1 VDVFPYCHCV
11 VCNFCLTNLLIT
23 HHPPPFEFSSLTGA
37 PRAWLC
43 QVAVAIIQTAFV
55 VGSVYLKGSLS
66 LVDASKGEKFSP
78 LVYAFFREVTAGPLL
93 YAIAWISTGVAYP
106 ARQDIWRVFALGACM
121 FLSQLFYIVGIE
133 LSGVTVATCFQPA
146 IPVFTVLLGILLQME
161 TASPQKLVGVILA
174 VSGAVCMVLGGVAG
188 PAGGQNMTEAAAAA
202 AGTRLTIGNTCLLV
216 NTLAMASY
224 YILGKKMLAKYSP
237 AQVSAWAYLVAAT
250 LMGSAASVFTV
261 EEDWHF
267 PKALVLPL
275 AYWVLV
281 CSVGGYY
288 IVTWA
293 MCHLPASQVASFQCL
308 QPFLGSLLAF
318 LVLHEQPTWYDLGAV
333 GVLAGLILVSTDKKD
348 SEMRFMMARV
358 RAVLARAMMSSRTFL
373 APIKEVE

>member
-1 VDVFPYCHCV
+1 MTIEFRSPP
-11 VCNFCLTNLLIT
+11 LTLFQL
-23 HHPPPFEFSSLTGA
+23 PLALAGA

-43 QVAVAIIQTAFV
+43 QIAVAITQTAFV

-78 LVYAFFREVTAGPLL
+78 LVYAFLREVTAGPLL
-93 YAIAWISTGVAYP
+93 YIIAWLSTRVAYP
-106 ARQDIWRVFALGACM
+106 ARQDIWRVVGLGACM
-121 FLSQLFYIVGIE
+121 FFSQLFYIIGIE

-174 VSGAVCMVLGGVAG
+174 VSGAICMVLGGVAG
-188 PAGGQNMTEAAAAA
+188 PSGGQYLNEAAAAA

-216 NTLAMASY
+216 NTLAMACY
-224 YILGKKMLAKYSP
+224 YILGKKMVARYSP
-237 AQVSAWAYLVAAT
+237 AQVAAWAYLVAAT
-250 LMGSAASVFTV
+250 LMGTAASIFTT
-261 EEDWHF
+261 EQDWHF
-267 PKALVLPL
+267 PKALILPL

-318 LVLHEQPTWYDLGAV
+318 SVLHEQPTWYDLGAI

-348 SEMRFMMARV
+348 REMRLMMAKV
-358 RAVLARAMMSSRTFL
+358 RSVLARTMSLTSNKTFL
-373 APIKEVE
+373 TPIKELE